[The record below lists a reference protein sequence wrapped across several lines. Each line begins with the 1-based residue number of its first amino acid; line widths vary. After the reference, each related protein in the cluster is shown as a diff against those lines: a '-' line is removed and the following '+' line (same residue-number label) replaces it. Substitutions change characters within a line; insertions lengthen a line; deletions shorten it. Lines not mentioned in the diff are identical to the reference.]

1 MNEFYKSVTY
11 LVVSFLICYL
21 SVLLKSN
28 FVNGFAD
35 NFIALLT
42 TLLAINIASGSLIA
56 GKLKEINIATGQKFE
71 KTVSELKKSLTIQLI
86 LIAISFIVL
95 LLKSSK
101 LISGLIGVSNLEII
115 TNTITIGIF
124 IYYLDTIKDLGLALF
139 SLLNFDDKE

>member
-11 LVVSFLICYL
+11 LVVSFVICYL
-21 SVLLKSN
+21 SVILESN

-56 GKLKEINIATGQKFE
+56 GKLKELNIATGQRFE
-71 KTVSELKKSLTIQLI
+71 KTTTELKRSLTVQLI

-95 LLKSSK
+95 LLKASK
-101 LISGLIGVSNLEII
+101 MISGLIGNDNLEII

-139 SLLNFDDKE
+139 SLLNFDDEE

>member
-11 LVVSFLICYL
+11 LVVAFLICFL
-21 SVLLKSN
+21 AEKLEST
-28 FVNGFAD
+28 FINGFAD

-56 GKLKEINIATGQKFE
+56 GKLKEININTGQKFE
-71 KTVSELKKSLTIQLI
+71 KTSKELKRSLSIQLI
-86 LIAISFIVL
+86 LIAISFFVL
-95 LLKSSK
+95 LFKSSEI
-101 LISGLIGVSNLEII
+101 ISKGIGAGTLNLI

-124 IYYLDTIKDLGLALF
+124 IYYLDTIKDLGQALF